1 MSYPLPTFHFVVNW
15 GGVNVGFSE
24 VTGLNIEN
32 QVIEYRDGATPEFSV
47 RKMPGLQKFG
57 NITLKRGIMKSDNQY
72 YEWLDTVK
80 MNTIERRDI
89 TISLLDENHAP
100 VMTWKVKNAFPSKLE
115 GASLK
120 ASGNEVA
127 IESMEVAHE
136 GLVVEKNQ

>member
-1 MSYPLPTFHFVVNW
+1 MSYPLPSFHFTVHW
-15 GGVNVGFSE
+15 GGANIGFSE
-24 VTGLNIEN
+24 VSGLNIEN
-32 QVIEYRDGATPEFSV
+32 QVIEYRDGASLEYSM

-57 NITLKRGIMKSDNQY
+57 NITMKRGIMKGDNEY
-72 YEWLDTVK
+72 HKWLDTIK

-89 TISLLDENHAP
+89 TISLRDEGGNP
-100 VMTWKVKNAFPSKLE
+100 VMTWRAKNAFPVKLE

-136 GLVVEKNQ
+136 GLTVENG